1 MGMAELIDRNVLLKV
16 LIHRVKGNED
26 NHIVLGTNN
35 ALALV
40 EEWVRSIPTI
50 DAIPVVRCKDCKH
63 LGFKGLGDGVRN
75 RKMVGIIKP
84 DDFCSYGERKDN
96 EN

>member
-50 DAIPVVRCKDCKH
+50 DAIPVVRCKECENYNQMGCCD
-63 LGFKGLGDGVRN
+63 GFGWCTHFNAGMMDGHYCYFGR
-75 RKMVGIIKP
+75 IK
-84 DDFCSYGERKDN
+84 N
-96 EN
+96 A